1 MILVDWLQVGSGD
14 RSNYR
19 DVEEDGPKLAGSQ
32 EGQTKEKD
40 KTNSDRGAALKG
52 PAVTQPITSMRR
64 KNRGIWSVEELK
76 GQTFGGQPKRSA
88 VVI

>member
-1 MILVDWLQVGSGD
+1 MDHLV
-14 RSNYR
+14 
-19 DVEEDGPKLAGSQ
+19 EAGPKLTGSQ

-52 PAVTQPITSMRR
+52 PTVTQPITSMRR
-64 KNRGIWSVEELK
+64 KDRGIYSVEELE

-88 VVI
+88 VVV